1 MKNKIALLVAIL
13 IAAGAVNCLYAQ
25 PRVEITTTEE
35 DTKYLWVLARDTWSN
50 IDFYVA
56 PETGFPYDSEQ
67 KSDFTNT
74 TNIGLYLTSLA
85 AATEMGFIPHEEAVK
100 KAEKILDSLA
110 RLEHWNG
117 FLPNWV
123 NVKGITKATGGTNA
137 VSDFNKLPAGLTI
150 TRQEFP
156 ELRDKC
162 TALLDRMNW
171 SIFYNPN
178 TKRFYGGYD
187 VVKKEMSGWNM
198 DLLAGDTRLASFFVI
213 ATGAAPAEAWNTLR
227 RDTEE
232 HYGLKVFIPSWYG
245 GGIFMHGICGLF
257 LDERETIVGKS
268 MADFA
273 YAQML
278 YARDVES
285 PIWGWSSSTSPW
297 GEYLGWGGLRG
308 NVVTPHASALAI
320 IYYPNKVVK
329 NLRALENYG
338 LRSDFDVD
346 GKKYAFG
353 LRDAVDIDSKEIS
366 SGYITALDQGMLFLS
381 LANYLKDRL
390 VWKTFEKD
398 PIVQRGKELL
408 KDYFSPHPEYR
419 EIYRKRDAASFEAL
433 RRGGANL
440 AALTVDDFSSQAEV
454 NKIGGKRTAKGCSI
468 SIMKDESSAG
478 RRNFLAIDFDLDRA
492 RPAYFSEDLNSI
504 DLSRYNALSFEIRGD
519 RDYRYPHG
527 LRIELEGRSNG
538 AVYRFKGITDKWQK
552 IVIPLRE
559 FGGAFM
565 SYNPTYSYWGGFIT
579 NRTKMKNMTFD
590 LDVPEA
596 GVGKGRIYLG
606 NLGFGHFDNAD
617 FQQIALSLN
626 NFADTPLWND
636 DVLEDFEIKT
646 GWNNSQSDGA
656 SLKINTVPG
665 KEGGALELDYDLG
678 NDGQYRWI
686 LIEKD
691 VYLTLPEK
699 YTFKFF
705 VKAEGDAN
713 TLEFKLIDANS
724 STFGKKLDI
733 SSTNG
738 EWKEMAIDSADIS
751 YWWNG
756 DKKLDRIRKIS
767 FAISTKSGGKGK
779 VSIDKLRLLKPS
791 IFALGTKTP

>member
-1 MKNKIALLVAIL
+1 MKNKIAILLSLFVTL
-13 IAAGAVNCLYAQ
+13 SAVNCLYAQ
-25 PRVEITTTEE
+25 PRVDITTTEE
-35 DTKYLWVLARDTWSN
+35 DTKYLLALAKDTWNN

-56 PETGFPYDSEQ
+56 LETGFPYDTDQ
-67 KSDFTNT
+67 KADFTNT

-85 AATEMGFIPHEEAVK
+85 AATEMGFIPREEAIK
-100 KAEKILDSLA
+100 KAGKILDSLA

-123 NVKGITKATGGTNA
+123 NVKGITKAAGGTNA
-137 VSDFNKLPAGLTI
+137 VSDFNKLPAGLII

-187 VVKKEMSGWNM
+187 VVKKEMAGWNM

-213 ATGAAPAEAWNTLR
+213 ATGAASAEAWNTLR
-227 RDTEE
+227 RETEE
-232 HYGLKVFIPSWYG
+232 HYGLKVIIPSWYG

-257 LDERETIVGKS
+257 LDERETVVGKS
-268 MADFA
+268 MSDFV

-285 PIWGWSSSTSPW
+285 PVWGWSSSTSPW

-308 NVVTPHASALAI
+308 NVVTPHASALAV

-329 NLRALENYG
+329 NLRALANYG

-381 LANYLKDRL
+381 LANYLKDGL

-419 EIYRKRDAASFEAL
+419 EIYRNRDATPFEPL
-433 RRGGANL
+433 RRGESVNL
-440 AALTVDDFSSQAEV
+440 APLIVKDSLVIDYDLTS
-454 NKIGGKRTAKGCSI
+454 AKPVS
-468 SIMKDESSAG
+468 
-478 RRNFLAIDFDLDRA
+478 
-492 RPAYFSEDLNSI
+492 FSEDLNSI
-504 DLSRYNALSFEIRGD
+504 DISRYNALSFNIRGD
-519 RDYRYPHG
+519 KDSRYTHSF
-527 LRIELEGRSNG
+527 RIELEGKNNG
-538 AVYRFKGITDKWQK
+538 AVYKLRGVTDKWQK
-552 IVIPLRE
+552 IVVPLRE
-559 FGGAFM
+559 FGGANM

-579 NRTKMKNMTFD
+579 DRTKMKKIS
-590 LDVPEA
+590 LDFELLQVSE
-596 GVGKGRIYLG
+596 GKGKIYIS
-606 NLGFGHFDNAD
+606 NLGFEHFDNAA

-626 NFADTPLWND
+626 NFADSPVWNG
-636 DVLEDFEIKT
+636 DVLDDFATKA
-646 GWNNSQSDGA
+646 GWSQGQSQGA
-656 SLKINTVPG
+656 SLNLNLVPG
-665 KEGGALELDYDLG
+665 KEGNAFELNYNLG
-678 NDGQYRWI
+678 NDGQIRWI
-686 LIEKD
+686 VIEKD
-691 VYLTLPEK
+691 MYLTLPAK
-699 YTFKFF
+699 YTFEFF
-705 VKAEGDAN
+705 VKAEGDTN
-713 TLEFKLIDANS
+713 ILEFKLIDMNA

-738 EWKEMAIDSADIS
+738 EWREIVIDSADIS

-779 VSIDKLRLLKPS
+779 ISIDKLRLLRVD
-791 IFALGTKTP
+791 